1 MTLAQDP
8 SEGGT
13 PASGPA
19 SSHGSQGASG
29 GGGAVSFGGVGVVSE
44 TGGGRYRVSME
55 SGAKLEAVL
64 RGRLKQ
70 DRRLQGSAVVIG
82 DRVRIE
88 SSPDGTAAIEEV
100 LPRNSSFLRRGP
112 GGRQAKMVAANLD
125 LLVVVV
131 AAMDPEISPG
141 LLDRFLVA
149 GESNE
154 LECLVVVNKM
164 DLPGARDR
172 GEELAQIYGQVG
184 YPVILASESTGE
196 GVEEFRGFLMGR
208 WAALVG
214 PSGVGK
220 SSLLNRLSPGLDLR
234 IGAVSE
240 KRGTGRHTTV
250 QARLLEL
257 PGDIRVADTPGFS
270 DMALW
275 GVEPH
280 RLGLCFPEF
289 RTPSEGCRFRGCS
302 HTHEPGCEVKAALG
316 SGGVSTPRYGSYLQ
330 LLEET
335 GVLAAGGVKR
345 RRDPPPRE

>member
-8 SEGGT
+8 SEGI
-13 PASGPA
+13 PPVGPA
-19 SSHGSQGASG
+19 SPDSSQGVAG
-29 GGGAVSFGGVGVVSE
+29 GGGAVSLGGIGVVSE
-44 TGGGRYRVSME
+44 TGGGRYRVSLE
-55 SGAKLEAVL
+55 SGAKVEAVL

-88 SSPDGTAAIEEV
+88 ASPDGTAAIEEV
-100 LPRNSSFLRRGP
+100 LPRTSAFLRRGA

-125 LLVVVV
+125 LLVLVV
-131 AAMDPEISPG
+131 AARDPEISQG
-141 LLDRFLVA
+141 LMDRFLVA
-149 GESNE
+149 GESNG

-164 DLPGARDR
+164 DLPGARGR
-172 GEELAQIYGQVG
+172 GEELALIYGQVG
-184 YPVILASESTGE
+184 YKLIRASETTGE
-196 GVEEFRGFLMGR
+196 GVEEFRNSLVGR

-220 SSLLNRLSPGLDLR
+220 SSLLNRLHPGLDLR

-250 QARLLEL
+250 QARLLQL

-275 GVEPH
+275 GVEPD
-280 RLGLCFPEF
+280 RLSHCFPEF
-289 RTPSEGCRFRGCS
+289 RSPAKGCRFRGCS
-302 HTHEPGCEVKAALG
+302 HTHEPGCGVKAALE
-316 SGGVSTPRYGSYLQ
+316 SGGISAPRYGSYLQ

-335 GVLAAGGVKR
+335 GALAAGSVKR

>member
-1 MTLAQDP
+1 MTPEQDP
-8 SEGGT
+8 VEGT
-13 PASGPA
+13 PPSGPA
-19 SSHGSQGASG
+19 APEGSQGVIG
-29 GGGAVSFGGVGVVSE
+29 GGGAVSIGGIGEVSE
-44 TGGGRYRVSME
+44 TGGGRYRVSLE
-55 SGAKLEAVL
+55 SGVKVEAVL

-88 SSPDGTAAIEEV
+88 VSPDGTAAIEEV
-100 LPRNSSFLRRGP
+100 LPRNSAFLRRGA

-125 LLVVVV
+125 LLVVV
-131 AAMDPEISPG
+131 AAARDPEISQG
-141 LLDRFLVA
+141 LVDRFLVA
-149 GESNE
+149 GESNG
-154 LECLVVVNKM
+154 LECLIVVNKM
-164 DLPGARDR
+164 DLPGAQKR
-172 GEELAQIYGQVG
+172 GEELAQTYGRVG
-184 YPVILASESTGE
+184 YPVILASETSGE
-196 GVEEFRGFLMGR
+196 GVEEFRNFLTGR

-220 SSLLNRLSPGLDLR
+220 SSLLNRLHPSLDLR

-250 QARLLEL
+250 QARLLQL

-275 GVEPH
+275 GVEPD
-280 RLGLCFPEF
+280 RLGHCFPEF
-289 RTPSEGCRFRGCS
+289 RSPSDVCRFRGCS
-302 HTHEPGCEVKAALG
+302 HTHEPGCGVKAALE
-316 SGGVSTPRYGSYLQ
+316 SGGISAPRYETYIQ

-335 GVLAAGGVKR
+335 GALAAGAVKR